1 MLDNISMVM
10 QEQCGFKCCVRSLQ
24 RIGNYTRSV
33 SSVSLSNILFEL
45 TDEASFVL
53 LCSMHIYTSIHIKRT
68 KVLLSINYQ
77 KLFVPVGDKN
87 RVLIGDIYI
96 NEKHY

>member
-10 QEQCGFKCCVRSLQ
+10 QEQCGFQCCVGSLQ
-24 RIGNYTRSV
+24 RTGNYTRSV
-33 SSVSLSNILFEL
+33 SSISLANILFEL
-45 TDEASFVL
+45 IDESNFVL
-53 LCSMHIYTSIHIKRT
+53 LCSMHIYTSIHIKST

-87 RVLIGDIYI
+87 KILIGDIYI
-96 NEKHY
+96 IGKHY